1 MLGNNYNVGDKMR
14 SEKEIE
20 DKFNELWKELNTSD
34 SFYFDGMINGY
45 LFALD
50 WVMNGELIKGKRN
63 TVIK

>member
-1 MLGNNYNVGDKMR
+1 MK

-45 LFALD
+45 LSALD
-50 WVMNGELIKGKRN
+50 WVMDEKLIKKKRN
-63 TVIK
+63 EVIK